1 MADTVAS
8 RQNAAAM
15 RAAAKWIYW
24 IVGFVVISAIS
35 YFFYNNLNKQV
46 AAVLFF
52 MIGVVG
58 LYFYYVKW
66 FIVPERRPIW
76 PPYVTPC
83 PDYLTQ
89 VAPTLLPG
97 ASVTGN
103 KYKCM
108 DFVGVSRNG
117 ALKRAAKDQIS
128 AQQNNPAYFI
138 EIDPDAL
145 KKNANAQG
153 DLRALTV
160 AKGLTWST
168 LFGNN

>member
-52 MIGVVG
+52 IIGVAG

-89 VAPTLLPG
+89 ITNPTAAG
-97 ASVTGN
+97 S
-103 KYKCM
+103 KYKCV

-117 ALKRAAKDQIS
+117 ALKRASKDQLP
-128 AQQNNPAYFI
+128 AQQNNPNYFV
-138 EIDPDAL
+138 EIDPAGL
-145 KKNANAQG
+145 KRNSNAMG
-153 DLRALTV
+153 DLRSLTIS
-160 AKGLTWST
+160 KGLTWST